1 MPTESVKQDTV
12 AKEPGAGHEEQ
23 IQIPE
28 QLPVLPLRDV
38 VTFPYMILPLLIT
51 AEKAIHAVDQAV
63 TQNRMVLLLTQS
75 NQETEAPSPTE
86 MYGIG
91 TVGMVIRLLKMPDHG
106 VRVLVQG
113 IARAEVVAWTE
124 GLAWLQANIKLLE
137 ESPSDTPG
145 LEIEALIRSVR
156 EALEKAAELG
166 KNIAPE
172 IIAVSG
178 TMNDPGRLADLAASN
193 MSLKIEDAQ
202 NVLSILDPPKRL
214 RRIHDLLTREIDLLT
229 VQQKINIQAKDEI
242 DKGQREYFLRQQLKA
257 IQSALGEGNELAE
270 DVARYIKK
278 ADEIRMPK
286 EARAEFDVQVHRL
299 ERMNPESAETAT
311 LRTYLDW
318 MVGLP
323 WSVQTEDN
331 LNLRKARGILN
342 EDHYGLEKIKERILE
357 HLAVRK
363 LNPSMKGPI
372 LCFVGPP
379 GTGKTS
385 LGKSIARALGRKFVR
400 MSLGGT
406 HDEAEIRGHRRTYV
420 GAMPGRIIQSLHQAG
435 TRNPVFMMDE
445 VDKIGADFRGD
456 PSSALLE
463 VLDPEQNDSFRDN
476 YLGVPFDLKDVLFIT
491 TANILDTIQPAFRD
505 RMEVIG
511 LSGYTEVEKREIAKR
526 HLIPKQLQAHGL
538 AADEITFPDDVIV
551 EMIRGYTREAGLRNL
566 EREVAAICRK
576 VAMKFAMGS
585 RRQLKLRVSD
595 LHKYLGARRI
605 LPGEHLARN
614 QVGVATGLA
623 WTPVGG
629 EVLYV
634 EAQAMAGKGGLI
646 LTGQMGDVMKESAQA
661 AMSYTRAHAEDY
673 GIPADFFGTHDFHIH
688 IPEGSIPKD
697 GPSAGV
703 TLTCALVSACTRRP
717 VDKAI
722 AMTGEITLSGNV
734 LPVGG
739 IKEKVIAAHREQVS
753 TVILPRPNKKDLEE
767 IPRELRRQIKVVL
780 VDRLTEVL
788 ERTLVKGAGR

>member
-1 MPTESVKQDTV
+1 MPAADANQDPTN
-12 AKEPGAGHEEQ
+12 KEAEAGQDER

-28 QLPVLPLRDV
+28 KLPVLPLRDV
-38 VTFPYMILPLLIT
+38 VAFPFMILPLLIT
-51 AEKAIHAVDQAV
+51 QDKGIHAVDQAL
-63 TQNRMVLLLTQS
+63 TQNRMILLLTQR
-75 NQETEAPSPTE
+75 NPETENPAPDE
-86 MYGIG
+86 LYDIG
-91 TVGMVIRLLKMPDHG
+91 TVGMVIRMLKMPDQG

-113 IARAEVVAWTE
+113 IARARVESWAE
-124 GLAWLQANIKLLE
+124 EPSFLLAKIRVLE
-137 ESPSDTPG
+137 EEPPAAEG
-145 LEIEALIRSVR
+145 LEIEALMRNVKA
-156 EALEKAAELG
+156 ALEKAASLG
-166 KNIAPE
+166 KSIAPE
-172 IIAVSG
+172 IMVIASNM
-178 TMNDPGRLADLAASN
+178 TDPGRLADLAASN
-193 MSLKIEDAQ
+193 LALKLEDAQ
-202 NVLSILDPPKRL
+202 AILSLLDPSKRL
-214 RRIHDLLTREIDLLT
+214 RRLNELLTRELEVLT
-229 VQQKINIQAKDEI
+229 VQQQINLQAKDEI
-242 DKGQREYFLRQQLKA
+242 EKGQREYYLRQQLKA
-257 IQSALGEGNELAE
+257 IQSELGEGNALAE
-270 DVARYIKK
+270 EIARYQKK
-278 ADEIRMPK
+278 ADEIQMPE
-286 EARAEFDVQVHRL
+286 EARKEFDLQVNRL

-323 WSVQTEDN
+323 WSFRTEDN
-331 LNLRKARGILN
+331 LNLRKARKILD
-342 EDHYGLEKIKERILE
+342 EDHYGLDKIKERILE

-363 LNPSMKGPI
+363 LKQDTKGPI

-400 MSLGGT
+400 ASLGGM

-476 YLGVPFDLKDVLFIT
+476 YLGVAFNLSDVLFIT
-491 TANILDTIQPAFRD
+491 TANMLDTIQPAFRD
-505 RMEVIG
+505 RMEVIS
-511 LSGYTEVEKREIAKR
+511 LSGYTELEKLQIAKR
-526 HLIPKQLQAHGL
+526 HLIPKQREAHGL
-538 AADEITFPDDVIV
+538 TDENIEFPDEAMLEI
-551 EMIRGYTREAGLRNL
+551 IRGYTREAGLRNL
-566 EREVAAICRK
+566 EREIAAVCRK
-576 VAMKFAMGS
+576 VAKKYAMGT
-585 RRQLKLRVSD
+585 RKRVVLTRAN
-595 LHKYLGARRI
+595 LHRYLGTRRI
-605 LPGEHLARN
+605 LPGEHPKRD

-634 EAQAMAGKGGLI
+634 EAQAMAGKGALI

-661 AMSYTRAHAEDY
+661 ALSYTRSHAAEY
-673 GIPADFFGTHDFHIH
+673 GISQDFFAAHDFHIH

-703 TLTCALVSACTRRP
+703 ALTSSLVSACTGRP
-717 VDKAI
+717 LSKSI

-739 IKEKVIAAHREQVS
+739 IREKVLAAHREQVN
-753 TVILPRPNKKDLEE
+753 TVMLPRSNRKDLEE
-767 IPRELRRQIKVVL
+767 IPRELRQKIQVIL
-780 VDRLTEVL
+780 VDRLEEVL
-788 ERTLVKGAGR
+788 LRAFA